1 MTEMTA
7 KHIAVIGGGISGLS
21 AAWFLQQRGIGY
33 TLLEASD
40 RWGGKIKTEIVA
52 SGTDQP
58 YVIEAGP
65 NSFIAQKPWAAQL
78 ARAVGLGDQL
88 IGTNDDRRKI
98 FVLNRGKLT
107 PMPDGLMLIVPTKFM
122 PFALSPLISIPGKL
136 RMAIEPLLPPHQ
148 GDADE
153 SLAGFVKRRLG
164 AEVLDKLAEP
174 LMSGIYNTDPDDQS
188 LLATFPRFRTLEQKY
203 GSLTRGM
210 IESRRQTPSTA
221 NSTPAGSAPTSMFL
235 SFRQGMESLVEAVVD
250 KLNGDLR
257 LNAPVAHVDHLR
269 DGMYRV
275 ALGDGTYRVA
285 LGDGSILNCDAVIV
299 TTPAPITAALLHPIA
314 PDAAALIGDIRY
326 VTTGT
331 VSLAYRAEDA
341 PLPPSFGVVIPR
353 GEKRPINAI
362 TVSSIKFDQ
371 RAPAGT
377 VLLRAFFGGSRSPAT
392 VTLDDEE
399 LIRVVRDQLRAIYGI
414 TAAPTL
420 TRIYRWREATPQYAV
435 GHLDHVAAVEA
446 ALPEGLY
453 VTGSAYRGVGVPDC
467 IHQSQ
472 ILVDRIA
479 QAVD

>member
-1 MTEMTA
+1 MSETTA
-7 KHIAVIGGGISGLS
+7 QRIAVIGGGISGLS
-21 AAWFLQQRGIGY
+21 AAWFLQQRGIDY

-40 RWGGKIKTEIVA
+40 RWGGKIKTETVA
-52 SGTDQP
+52 SGAEQP
-58 YVIEAGP
+58 FVIEAGP
-65 NSFIAQKPWAAQL
+65 DSFIAQKPWAAQL
-78 ARAVGLGDQL
+78 ARAIGLSDEL

-98 FVLNRGKLT
+98 FVLNRGRLT

-122 PFALSPLISIPGKL
+122 PFVRSPLISIPGKL
-136 RMAIEPLLPPHQ
+136 RMAIEPLLPPQQ

-153 SLAGFVKRRLG
+153 LLADFVKRRLG

-210 IESRRQTPSTA
+210 IESRRHAP
-221 NSTPAGSAPTSMFL
+221 PASNGSAAKSSAPSSMFL
-235 SFRQGMESLVEAVVD
+235 SFRDGMESLVTTLVS
-250 KLNGDLR
+250 KLTGDLR
-257 LNAPVAHVDHLR
+257 LNTGVDQIEHLPN
-269 DGMYRV
+269 
-275 ALGDGTYRVA
+275 GTYR
-285 LGDGSILNCDAVIV
+285 LSLTNGTTLDCDAVIV
-299 TTPAPITAALLHPIA
+299 TTPAPITAALLQPIT
-314 PDAAALIGDIRY
+314 PDAAALIGDIHY

-331 VSLAYRAEDA
+331 VSLAFRAEDA

-353 GEKRPINAI
+353 GEKRPINAV
-362 TVSSIKFDQ
+362 TVSSIKFNQ
-371 RAPAGT
+371 RAPAGY

-392 VTLDDEE
+392 VAFDDEH
-399 LIRVVRDQLRAIYGI
+399 LIRVVREQLRLIYGI
-414 TAAPTL
+414 SAEPTL

-446 ALPEGLY
+446 ALPDGLY

-472 ILVDRIA
+472 LLIERIIPVA
-479 QAVD
+479 NPQSTT

>member
-1 MTEMTA
+1 MSEMTA
-7 KHIAVIGGGISGLS
+7 KRIAVIGGGISGLS
-21 AAWFLQQRGIGY
+21 AAWFLQQRGIDY

-52 SGTDQP
+52 SGADQP
-58 YVIEAGP
+58 FVIEAGP
-65 NSFIAQKPWAAQL
+65 DFFIAQKPWAAQL
-78 ARAVGLGDQL
+78 AHAIGLSDEL

-98 FVLNRGKLT
+98 FVLNRGRLT
-107 PMPDGLMLIVPTKFM
+107 PMPDGLMLIVPTKFL

-210 IESRRQTPSTA
+210 IESRRQAPSTP
-221 NSTPAGSAPTSMFL
+221 NSAAAGNAPTSMFL
-235 SFRQGMESLVEAVVD
+235 SFRQGMESLVDAVVD
-250 KLNGDLR
+250 KLNGDMR
-257 LNAPVAHVDHLR
+257 LNAPVAQIDHLR
-269 DGMYRV
+269 
-275 ALGDGTYRVA
+275 DGTYRVA

-299 TTPAPITAALLHPIA
+299 TTPAPITAALLRPITPNA
-314 PDAAALIGDIRY
+314 TKLIDAIRY

-331 VSLAYRAEDA
+331 ISLAYRAEDA

-353 GEKRPINAI
+353 GEKRPINAV
-362 TVSSIKFDQ
+362 TVSSTKFDH
-371 RAPAGT
+371 RAPAGY

-392 VTLDDEE
+392 VTLDDDE
-399 LIRVVRDQLRAIYGI
+399 LIGVVRDQLRAIYGI

-435 GHLDHVAAVEA
+435 GHLDQVAAVEA
-446 ALPEGLY
+446 ALPDGLY

-472 ILVDRIA
+472 MLVERIA
-479 QAVD
+479 STAD